1 MPTRNGVVIMAKEAK
16 RGFKMLKKTI
26 AFSNG
31 NKIPVIGLGTWQTPN
46 DIASRVV
53 KDAIDVGYIH
63 IDTAAAYRNE
73 EGVGEGIRQSGVD
86 RRNLFITTKVPAEI
100 KTYEGAKEVIQQSL
114 KKLQLDYIDLV
125 IIHCPAPWPLY
136 AKGVKGYY
144 QENVEVY
151 RAMEEAV
158 DRGEIKSIGVSN
170 FAIDDIQN
178 ILDHCKIKPVINQIP
193 WFIGCRNEK
202 LKEFCKE
209 NGILVESYS
218 PLGTG
223 RLLNNPAVIDMA
235 KKYNV
240 TVPQLCIKFAL
251 MDVDITLPKTTHK
264 EYMIQNAQLNFEIAP
279 EDFEALKRL

>member
-1 MPTRNGVVIMAKEAK
+1 MEYLNHGSSHKGVI
-16 RGFKMLKKTI
+16 MLKKTI
-26 AFSNG
+26 AFSDG

-46 DIASRVV
+46 DIAARVV

-73 EGVGEGIRQSGVD
+73 EGVGEGIKQSGVD
-86 RRNLFITTKVPAEI
+86 RKSLFITTKVPAEI
-100 KTYEGAKEVIQQSL
+100 KTYEGAKEVIAQSL
-114 KKLQLDYIDLV
+114 KKLDLDYIDLV

-144 QENVEVY
+144 EENVAVY
-151 RAMEEAV
+151 RAMEEALE
-158 DRGEIKSIGVSN
+158 RGEIKSIGVSN
-170 FAIDDIQN
+170 FAIEDIQN
-178 ILDHCKIKPVINQIP
+178 ILDHCRIKPVINQIP
-193 WFIGCRNEK
+193 WFIGCRNEN
-202 LKEFCKE
+202 LKAFCKE

-223 RLLNNPAVIDMA
+223 RLLNNPFIIDMA

-264 EYMIQNAQLNFEIAP
+264 EYMIQNAQLDFEIST